1 MSISNEIK
9 LKEGRGGMLISC
21 NSVSLISFIA
31 TYYQYLLESHMF
43 ISGQRDSDVETS
55 LIIGQGQ

>member
-1 MSISNEIK
+1 MIISNEIK
-9 LKEGRGGMLISC
+9 LKEGRGGMLISF

>member
-9 LKEGRGGMLISC
+9 LKEGRGGMLISF